1 MYHRLNVSQLKS
13 LNLVKNVRVRNGQ
26 IQVHFSHIPQ
36 LNGSVWMVDLSWAC
50 ARARCTIIMVGKM
63 PFVSVEAINTMRSS
77 NCWCLNKC
85 AKPTRFIAS
94 IKCKFFVVFQC
105 KNKDFFPN
113 LKIKWIFKHN
123 YTINVSWNYHK
134 NVIYRLN
141 ILSLPKIWLSDS
153 IITLA
158 TDWWPKRMT
167 TFFKTPHKKQIYSL
181 IYHNEFITKI
191 KIGVEKV
198 DCIKLQYSLNIF
210 QAKFFSL
217 VENLFGY

>member
-1 MYHRLNVSQLKS
+1 MQFQCTTGQMYHTKVAQ
-13 LNLVKNVRVRNGQ
+13 
-26 IQVHFSHIPQ
+26 FSEKCACSEWSNTSAFFAHTAIEW
-36 LNGSVWMVDLSWAC
+36 LGSDGSRSEWAC

-63 PFVSVEAINTMRSS
+63 SFVSVEAINTMRSS

-94 IKCKFFVVFQC
+94 IKCKFFVVVQC

-113 LKIKWIFKHN
+113 LKIEWIFKHN

-134 NVIYRLN
+134 HVIYRLN

-167 TFFKTPHKKQIYSL
+167 TFFKTPNKKDLLLHLSQWIY
-181 IYHNEFITKI
+181 N
-191 KIGVEKV
+191 
-198 DCIKLQYSLNIF
+198 QN
-210 QAKFFSL
+210 
-217 VENLFGY
+217 